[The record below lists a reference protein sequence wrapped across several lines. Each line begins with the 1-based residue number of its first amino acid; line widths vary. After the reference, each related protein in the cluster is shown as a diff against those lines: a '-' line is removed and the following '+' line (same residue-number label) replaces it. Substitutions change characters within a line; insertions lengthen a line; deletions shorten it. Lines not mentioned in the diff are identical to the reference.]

1 MEDLLDESLEYAAG
15 SDESKWSCG
24 GLLIQDDLVQAAKV
38 AAKAVAFGISWGAWI
53 VGTSTEK
60 HRKGKLT
67 IGGFDDVVFEHVRDG
82 SLEFSFKM
90 KGDAI
95 WPAVNGQG
103 PWLELNVVDEDVGEF
118 LREGLSKVQQELFLV
133 RIGDAQS
140 VSIGHLMLN
149 WQANRRGSSSFG
161 GIDEHFA
168 AADAIGERDGAEG
181 LHLASL
187 GEAQLLKKL
196 LRHDIDRR
204 AVIEQGNGL
213 VSMNSGRAD
222 ANGEPNKIGGKH
234 VVDP

>member
-53 VGTSTEK
+53 VGASTEK

-67 IGGFDDVVFEHVRDG
+67 IGWLDDVVFEHVRDG

-95 WPAVNGQG
+95 WPAVDGQG

-118 LREGLSKVQQELFLV
+118 LREGLSKVQQEPFLV
-133 RIGDAQS
+133 RIGDTQS

-161 GIDEHFA
+161 GIDEHFS
-168 AADAIGERDGAEG
+168 GPRN
-181 LHLASL
+181 SL
-187 GEAQLLKKL
+187 GESQLLKKL

-222 ANGEPNKIGGKH
+222 ANGEPNKIG
-234 VVDP
+234 